1 MAITIKILKKGEITS
16 SIVIDDLYE
25 IRGLDGK
32 VYNVKFVNKELIDY
46 PSYIDSNDIK
56 NLIKAIWK

>member
-25 IRGLDGK
+25 IRGLDAELSNQK
-32 VYNVKFVNKELIDY
+32 NELIKQ
-46 PSYIDSNDIK
+46 SYADFVTNYK
-56 NLIKAIWK
+56 H